1 MIRRRCTAPQDD
13 VDNLVHVG
21 DVDFTVAVD
30 VGARVAAAAQD
41 HVNHSIDVGNVDF
54 AIIVHIAF
62 NAAAIARDDDFIGS
76 LLVATIDAITIAC
89 ILEISILG
97 ICDGA
102 IL

>member
-1 MIRRRCTAPQDD
+1 MILRRRTTAQDD
-13 VDNLVHVG
+13 VDDLVDVG
-21 DVDFTVAVD
+21 DVNFTVVVD
-30 VGARVAAAAQD
+30 IGARATAAVQD

-89 ILEISILG
+89 IFEISILG